1 MMKLKSLAPALLLL
15 VFASCK
21 KDETNTCGKT
31 MADIAG
37 TYSITR
43 LQFERSGGFVDFTA
57 SLDNCNEDDKLI
69 LNANGTSIYQ
79 DAGVACDPPENA
91 AGTWSIDS
99 EGRMSIDD
107 GGSDV
112 FSISTAEITSFDCN
126 TLVLTGTS
134 PGFAGFSFRLT
145 IKK

>member
-1 MMKLKSLAPALLLL
+1 MMKLKFLAPALLVV

-21 KDETNTCGKT
+21 KNETNTCGKT

-37 TYSITR
+37 TYSISK
-43 LQFERSGGFVDFTA
+43 LEFERSGAFVDFTD
-57 SLDNCNEDDKLI
+57 SLEDCNKDDKLT
-69 LNANGTSIYQ
+69 LNADGTSSYQ

-91 AGTWSIDS
+91 SGTWSIDS

-107 GGSDV
+107 GGADI
-112 FSISTAEITSFDCN
+112 FSVSTAEITSFDCN
-126 TLVLTGTS
+126 TLVLTGIS
-134 PGFAGFSFRLT
+134 PGFAGFTFRLT